1 MQQYPKHPDTGILWR
16 REYQLITY
24 CNGRGSLGALF
35 LETRYRPVLA
45 CMFPSIEALPHLQS
59 LRSLRLALRGAQR
72 VSQSATNPS
81 DSLVERSHEFV
92 HSVSLL
98 VNAANDNFTT
108 PNRVFASK
116 VPRLTALLLVTPK
129 LTLVKRDTR

>member
-81 DSLVERSHEFV
+81 DRQVERSHEFV